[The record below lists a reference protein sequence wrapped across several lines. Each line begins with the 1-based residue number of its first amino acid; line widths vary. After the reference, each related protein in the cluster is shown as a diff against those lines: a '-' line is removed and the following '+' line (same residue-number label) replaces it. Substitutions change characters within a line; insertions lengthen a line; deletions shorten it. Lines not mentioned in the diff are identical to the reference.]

1 MHRKHLTQLTLGYH
15 RAKSNRYTKDK
26 ALGKNAAAFSIMA
39 DGIPIVYAGQEQ
51 QFSGAKDPENREAL
65 WLSGYNTKSELYT
78 LISKANGIRNHA
90 IKHNKNYVT
99 SKVCPA
105 LLLWISSRL

>member
-51 QFSGAKDPENREAL
+51 QYSGAKDPENREAL